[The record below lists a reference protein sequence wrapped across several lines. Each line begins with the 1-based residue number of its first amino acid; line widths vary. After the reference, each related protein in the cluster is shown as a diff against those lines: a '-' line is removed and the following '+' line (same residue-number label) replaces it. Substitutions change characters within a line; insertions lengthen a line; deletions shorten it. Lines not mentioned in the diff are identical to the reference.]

1 MNDES
6 QVSDVTSV
14 LLEIRESIERLDAA
28 EELAEK
34 HLREAE
40 LSKMAMRLREELE
53 ADVREGSVESL
64 LRAKEKLNQ
73 ILDQMIEAALA
84 HS

>member
-40 LSKMAMRLREELE
+40 LAKMAMRLREELE
-53 ADVREGSVESL
+53 SDVREGSVESL

>member
-14 LLEIRESIERLDAA
+14 LLEIRKSIERLDVA

-40 LSKMAMRLREELE
+40 LAKMAMRLREELE